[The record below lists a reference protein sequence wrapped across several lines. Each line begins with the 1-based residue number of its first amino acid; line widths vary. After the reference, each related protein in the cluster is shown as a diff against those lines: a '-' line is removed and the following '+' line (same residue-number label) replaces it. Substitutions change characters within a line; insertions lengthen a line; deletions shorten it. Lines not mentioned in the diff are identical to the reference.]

1 MKRILSTLL
10 VFALAIPLFVNCKK
24 DKGVPVESFSID
36 PVTVYLNDGDTHQ
49 LDVIVQPKKAKKGEF
64 MSSLVWVSDDENIAS
79 VDENGLVTAKMR
91 GNTRITASTS
101 DGTLSASCDVN
112 VQLVLT
118 DDKDITAYFEGNFAL
133 ALRYKGLIADENKI
147 TYGDVKDIKEFDVPA
162 LYVKDIETAGGLEFL
177 VNLESLDLGGAKN
190 LTSLNVSTLTKL
202 KKLVAAK
209 GKLTHVDLTNCS
221 DLESVFMDDNKL
233 ESVVFGQHP
242 NLTKVSMNTNK
253 LKEFNASSLPGLV
266 YLDLAEN
273 ELESIDLTG
282 CKLIETL
289 WLNNNKLKSIDAGS
303 LEKLQLQGFRFF
315 FNPGENGVLNVKD
328 SKNSMSLWSWQM
340 IKGDESSRV
349 KGTLYCENSP
359 KIKTQPKSEIAAKT
373 GVPFSVSVEM
383 ESSGNYQYMWV
394 MSTPIADESTG
405 LTSYAISAPLS
416 DDSDGSYYISGSNT
430 NTLTINVG
438 SSNIFVLLACMIY
451 DEATGT
457 TTISDFASIK
467 YE

>member
-10 VFALAIPLFVNCKK
+10 VIALAIPLFVNCKK

-101 DGTLSASCDVN
+101 DGTMSASCDVN

-118 DDKDITAYFEGNFAL
+118 DDKDISAYFEGNFAC
-133 ALRYKGLIADENKI
+133 AMHYDGKIADNNKI
-147 TYGDVKDIKEFDVPA
+147 TYGEVKNITEFYIPSIYA
-162 LYVKDIETAGGLEFL
+162 KDIETADGLEFL
-177 VNLESLDLGGAKN
+177 VNLETLYLDGCKN

-202 KKLVAAK
+202 KKLVATE

-221 DLESVFMDDNKL
+221 NLESVIMDDNKL

-266 YLDLAEN
+266 YLDLSEN
-273 ELESIDLTG
+273 ELESIDLSG

-303 LEKLQLQGFRFF
+303 LEKLQLGKFRFF
-315 FNPGENGVLNVKD
+315 FNSGENGVLKVTYGK
-328 SKNSMSLWSWQM
+328 SSMTLWSWQM

-359 KIKTQPKSEIAAKT
+359 KIKTQPKPEIAAKT

-383 ESSGNYQYMWV
+383 ESTGNYKYNWLLSAPV
-394 MSTPIADESTG
+394 DDESTG
-405 LTSYAISAPLS
+405 LTSYPISAILS
-416 DDSDGSYYISGSNT
+416 DGNEGSYYISGSNT

-438 SSNIFVLLACMIY
+438 YSNTVVLLACMIY
-451 DEATGT
+451 DEATDT

>member
-49 LDVIVQPKKAKKGEF
+49 LDVIVQPKKAKKSEL

-118 DDKDITAYFEGNFAL
+118 DDKDITAYFEGSFAL
-133 ALRYKGLIADENKI
+133 ALQYKGLIADNNKI
-147 TYGDVKDIKEFDVPA
+147 TYGEVKNITDFDVPA
-162 LYVKDIETAGGLEFL
+162 LYAKDIETAGGLEFL

-202 KKLVAAK
+202 KKLVATK

-221 DLESVFMDDNKL
+221 DLESVIMDDNQL

-242 NLTKVSMNTNK
+242 NLAKVSMNTNK

-266 YLDLAEN
+266 YLDLSEN

-282 CKLIETL
+282 CKLIESL
-289 WLNNNKLKSIDAGS
+289 WLNYNKLKSIDAGA
-303 LEKLQLQGFRFF
+303 LPDKMTKFEYF
-315 FNPGENGVLNVKD
+315 FNPGENGVLKVIYGKI
-328 SKNSMSLWSWQM
+328 SGTSYSWQM

-349 KGTLYCENSP
+349 KGVLYCENSP
-359 KIKTQPKSEIAAKT
+359 KIKTQPTPEIVAVA

-383 ESSGNYQYMWV
+383 ESTGNYQYYWCLSAPAEV
-394 MSTPIADESTG
+394 GSTG
-405 LTSYAISAPLS
+405 LTGYPFNPIS
-416 DDSDGSYYISGSNT
+416 DFSDGTYYISGSNT
-430 NTLTINVG
+430 NTLTVNAF
-438 SSNIFVLLACMIY
+438 NFVKDALLTCMIY
-451 DEATGT
+451 DEATGAST
-457 TTISDFASIK
+457 FSDFVSVK
-467 YE
+467 

>member
-10 VFALAIPLFVNCKK
+10 VIALAIPLFVNCKK
-24 DKGVPVESFSID
+24 DKGVQVESFSIE
-36 PVTVYLNDGDTHQ
+36 PVTVCLNDGDTHQ

-101 DGTLSASCDVN
+101 DGTMSASCDVN

-118 DDKDITAYFEGNFAL
+118 DDKDISAYFEGSFAL

-147 TYGDVKDIKEFDVPA
+147 TYGEVKNITEFDVPA

-177 VNLESLDLGGAKN
+177 VNLEYLDLGGAKN

-202 KKLVAAK
+202 KKLVATK

-273 ELESIDLTG
+273 ELESIDLSG

-289 WLNNNKLKSIDAGS
+289 WLNNNKLKSIDASS

-315 FNPGENGVLNVKD
+315 FNPGENGVLKVTNG
-328 SKNSMSLWSWQM
+328 KNSMTLWSWQM

-359 KIKTQPKSEIAAKT
+359 KIKTQPEPEIAAKP

-383 ESSGNYQYMWV
+383 ESTGNYKYNWLLSSPV
-394 MSTPIADESTG
+394 ENGTPG
-405 LTSYAISAPLS
+405 LTSYGINPLS
-416 DDSDGSYYISGSNT
+416 DYSDGTYYISGSNT

-438 SSNIFVLLACMIY
+438 SSDMFVLLACMIY

-457 TTISDFASIK
+457 TTVSDFASIK

>member
-10 VFALAIPLFVNCKK
+10 VIALAIPLFVNCKK

-49 LDVIVQPKKAKKGEF
+49 LDVIVQPKKAKKGEL

-118 DDKDITAYFEGNFAL
+118 DNKDISAYFEGNFAL
-133 ALRYKGLIADENKI
+133 ALKYNGLIADNNKI
-147 TYGDVKDIKEFDVPA
+147 TYGEVKNITEFDVPA
-162 LYVKDIETAGGLEFL
+162 LYVKDIETAEGLEFL

-202 KKLVAAK
+202 KKLVATK
-209 GKLTHVDLTNCS
+209 GKLTHVDLTSCS
-221 DLESVFMDDNKL
+221 DLESVIMDDNKL

-266 YLDLAEN
+266 YLDLSEN
-273 ELESIDLTG
+273 ELESINLTG

-289 WLNNNKLKSIDAGS
+289 WLEYNKLKSIDVSS
-303 LEKLQLQGFRFF
+303 LEKLKLERFKFF
-315 FNPGENGVLNVKD
+315 FNPGENGVLKVTNG
-328 SKNSMSLWSWQM
+328 KNSMTLWSWQM

-359 KIKTQPKSEIAAKT
+359 KIKTQPKPEIAAKP

-383 ESSGNYQYMWV
+383 ESSGNYQYTWV
-394 MSTPIADESTG
+394 MSSPIADESTG
-405 LTSYAISAPLS
+405 LTSYPVTPLS
-416 DDSDGSYYISGSNT
+416 DMSEGTYYISGSNT
-430 NTLTINVG
+430 NTLTINVD
-438 SSNIFVLLACMIY
+438 SSDMFVLLACVIY

-457 TTISDFASIK
+457 TTTSDFSRIK

>member
-10 VFALAIPLFVNCKK
+10 VIALAIPLFVNCKK
-24 DKGVPVESFSID
+24 DKGVQVESFSID

-101 DGTLSASCDVN
+101 DGTMSASCDVN

-118 DDKDITAYFEGNFAL
+118 DDKDISAYFEGSFAL

-147 TYGDVKDIKEFDVPA
+147 TYGEVKNITEFDVPA

-202 KKLVAAK
+202 KKLVATK

-273 ELESIDLTG
+273 ELESIDLSG

-289 WLNNNKLKSIDAGS
+289 WLNNNKLKSIDASS

-315 FNPGENGVLNVKD
+315 FNPGENGVLKVTNG
-328 SKNSMSLWSWQM
+328 KNSMTLWSWQM

-359 KIKTQPKSEIAAKT
+359 KIKTQPEPEIAAKP

-383 ESSGNYQYMWV
+383 ESTGNYKYNWFLSSPV
-394 MSTPIADESTG
+394 ENETTG
-405 LTSYAISAPLS
+405 LTSYGIIPLS
-416 DDSDGSYYISGSNT
+416 DDSDGTYYISGSNT

-438 SSNIFVLLACMIY
+438 NSDMFVLLACMIY

-457 TTISDFASIK
+457 TTVSDFASIK

>member
-49 LDVIVQPKKAKKGEF
+49 LDVIVQPGKAKKGEF

-118 DDKDITAYFEGNFAL
+118 DDKDITAYFEDSFAL
-133 ALRYKGLIADENKI
+133 ALQYKGLIADNNKI
-147 TYGDVKDIKEFDVPA
+147 TYGEVKNITEFDVPT
-162 LYVKDIETAGGLEFL
+162 LYVKDIETAEGLEFL

-202 KKLVAAK
+202 KELKATK

-221 DLESVFMDDNKL
+221 DLESVIMDDNKL

-242 NLTKVSMNTNK
+242 NLARISMSKNK
-253 LKEFNASSLPGLV
+253 LKEFNASSFPGLV
-266 YLDLAEN
+266 YLDLSEN
-273 ELESIDLTG
+273 ELESINLTE
-282 CKLIETL
+282 CKLIESL
-289 WLNNNKLKSIDAGS
+289 WLNYNKLKSIDAGS
-303 LEKLQLQGFRFF
+303 LPDKMNKFEYF
-315 FNPGENGVLNVKD
+315 FNPGENGILKVIYGKR
-328 SKNSMSLWSWQM
+328 SGTAYSWQM

-349 KGTLYCENSP
+349 KGVLYCENSP
-359 KIKTQPKSEIAAKT
+359 KIKTQPTPEIVAEA

-383 ESSGNYQYMWV
+383 ESTGNYQYYWCLSAPAEV
-394 MSTPIADESTG
+394 GSTG
-405 LTSYAISAPLS
+405 LTGYPFNPIS
-416 DDSDGSYYISGSNT
+416 DFSDGTYYISGSNT
-430 NTLTINVG
+430 NTLTVNAF
-438 SSNIFVLLACMIY
+438 NFVKDALLTCMIY
-451 DEATGT
+451 DEATGAST
-457 TTISDFASIK
+457 FSDFVSVK
-467 YE
+467 

>member
-49 LDVIVQPKKAKKGEF
+49 LDVIVQPGKAKKGEF

-118 DDKDITAYFEGNFAL
+118 DDKEISAYFEGNFAL
-133 ALRYKGLIADENKI
+133 ALEYDGKIADNNKI
-147 TYGDVKDIKEFDVPA
+147 TYGEVKNITEFYVPSIYA
-162 LYVKDIETAGGLEFL
+162 KDIETADGLEFL
-177 VNLESLDLGGAKN
+177 VNLEILGLGGCKN

-202 KKLVAAK
+202 KKLIATE
-209 GKLTHVDLTNCS
+209 GKLTHVDLTNCPN
-221 DLESVFMDDNKL
+221 LESVIMDDNKL

-242 NLTKVSMNTNK
+242 NLARISMSNNK
-253 LKEFNASSLPGLV
+253 LKEFNASSFPGLV
-266 YLDLAEN
+266 YLNLAEN

-282 CKLIETL
+282 CELIESL
-289 WLNNNKLKSIDAGS
+289 WLNYNKLKSIDAGS
-303 LEKLQLQGFRFF
+303 LPDEMNKFEYF
-315 FNPGENGVLNVKD
+315 FNPGENGILKVIYGKR
-328 SKNSMSLWSWQM
+328 SGTAYSWQM

-349 KGTLYCENSP
+349 KGVLYCENSP
-359 KIKTQPKSEIAAKT
+359 KIKTQPTPEIVAEA

-383 ESSGNYQYMWV
+383 ESTGNYQYYWCLSAPAEV
-394 MSTPIADESTG
+394 GSTG
-405 LTSYAISAPLS
+405 LTGYPFNPIS
-416 DDSDGSYYISGSNT
+416 DFSDGTYYISGSNT
-430 NTLTINVG
+430 NTLTVNAF
-438 SSNIFVLLACMIY
+438 NFVKDALLTCMIY
-451 DEATGT
+451 DEATGAST
-457 TTISDFASIK
+457 FSDFVSVK
-467 YE
+467 

>member
-1 MKRILSTLL
+1 MKRIISTLL

-49 LDVIVQPKKAKKGEF
+49 LDVIVQPGKAKKGEF

-112 VQLVLT
+112 VQLDLT
-118 DDKDITAYFEGNFAL
+118 DDKDITAYFEGHFAL
-133 ALRYKGLIADENKI
+133 ALQYKELIADNNKI
-147 TYGDVKDIKEFDVPA
+147 TYGEVKNITDFGVPA

-202 KKLVAAK
+202 KKLVATK

-221 DLESVFMDDNKL
+221 DLESVIMDDNKL

-266 YLDLAEN
+266 YLDLSEN
-273 ELESIDLTG
+273 ELESINLTG

-303 LEKLQLQGFRFF
+303 LEKLKADKFNYL
-315 FNPGENGVLNVKD
+315 FNPGENGVLKVIYGKI
-328 SKNSMSLWSWQM
+328 SGTSYSWQM

-349 KGTLYCENSP
+349 KGTLYCEKSP
-359 KIKTQPKSEIAAKT
+359 KIKTQPKPEIAAKP

-383 ESSGNYQYMWV
+383 ESTGNYQYYWCLSAPV
-394 MSTPIADESTG
+394 EVGSTG
-405 LTSYAISAPLS
+405 LTSYPVTPFS
-416 DDSDGSYYISGSNT
+416 DMSEGAYYISGSNT

-438 SSNIFVLLACMIY
+438 SSDMFVLLACMIY

-457 TTISDFASIK
+457 STFSDFVIVK
-467 YE
+467 

>member
-10 VFALAIPLFVNCKK
+10 VIALAIPLFVNCKK

-101 DGTLSASCDVN
+101 DGTMSASCDVN

-118 DDKDITAYFEGNFAL
+118 DDKDISAYFEGSFAL

-147 TYGDVKDIKEFDVPA
+147 TYGEVKNITEFDVPA

-202 KKLVAAK
+202 KKLVATK

-242 NLTKVSMNTNK
+242 NLAKVSMNMNK
-253 LKEFNASSLPGLV
+253 LKEFNASILPGLV

-315 FNPGENGVLNVKD
+315 FNPGENGVLKVTNA
-328 SKNSMSLWSWQM
+328 KNSMTLWSWQM

-359 KIKTQPKSEIAAKT
+359 KIKTQPKPEIAAKT

-383 ESSGNYQYMWV
+383 ESTGNYQYYWCLSAPV
-394 MSTPIADESTG
+394 EVGSTG
-405 LTSYAISAPLS
+405 LTGYSSQPIS
-416 DDSDGSYYISGSNT
+416 DDSDGIYYVSGSNT

-438 SSNIFVLLACMIY
+438 SSDIFVLLACMIY

-457 TTISDFASIK
+457 STISDFSRIK

>member
-10 VFALAIPLFVNCKK
+10 VIALAIPLFVNCKK

-49 LDVIVQPKKAKKGEF
+49 LDVIVQPGKAKKGEF

-118 DDKDITAYFEGNFAL
+118 DDKEISAYFEGNFAL
-133 ALRYKGLIADENKI
+133 ALEYDGKIADNNKI
-147 TYGDVKDIKEFDVPA
+147 TYGEVKNITEFYVPSIYA
-162 LYVKDIETAGGLEFL
+162 KDIETADGLEFL
-177 VNLESLDLGGAKN
+177 VNLETLGLGGCKN

-202 KKLVAAK
+202 KKLVATK
-209 GKLTHVDLTNCS
+209 GKLTHVDLTNCPN
-221 DLESVFMDDNKL
+221 LESVIMDDNQL
-233 ESVVFGQHP
+233 ESVAFGQHP
-242 NLTKVSMNTNK
+242 NLERVSMCTNK
-253 LKEFNASSLPGLV
+253 LKEFDASTLPGLV
-266 YLDLAEN
+266 YLDLTEN

-289 WLNNNKLKSIDAGS
+289 WLEYNKLKSVDVSS
-303 LEKLQLQGFRFF
+303 LEKLKLERFKFF
-315 FNPGENGVLNVKD
+315 FNPGENGVLKVTNG
-328 SKNSMSLWSWQM
+328 KNSMTLWSWQM

-359 KIKTQPKSEIAAKT
+359 KIKTQPKPEIAAKT

-383 ESSGNYQYMWV
+383 ESTGNYQYYWCLSAPV
-394 MSTPIADESTG
+394 EVGSTG
-405 LTSYAISAPLS
+405 LTSYSTQPI
-416 DDSDGSYYISGSNT
+416 SDGSDGTYYISGSNT

-438 SSNIFVLLACMIY
+438 SSDIFVLLACMIY

-457 TTISDFASIK
+457 TTVSDFSRIK

>member
-10 VFALAIPLFVNCKK
+10 VIALAIPLFVNCKK
-24 DKGVPVESFSID
+24 DKGVQVESFSID

-101 DGTLSASCDVN
+101 DGTMSASCDVN

-118 DDKDITAYFEGNFAL
+118 DDKDISAYFEGSFAL

-147 TYGDVKDIKEFDVPA
+147 TYGEVKNITEFDVPA

-202 KKLVAAK
+202 KKLVATK

-273 ELESIDLTG
+273 ELESIDLSG

-289 WLNNNKLKSIDAGS
+289 WLNNNKLKSIDASS

-315 FNPGENGVLNVKD
+315 FNPGENGVLKVTNG
-328 SKNSMSLWSWQM
+328 KNSMTLWSWQM

-359 KIKTQPKSEIAAKT
+359 KIKTQPEPEIAAKL

-383 ESSGNYQYMWV
+383 ESTGNYKYNWLLSSPV
-394 MSTPIADESTG
+394 ENGTPG
-405 LTSYAISAPLS
+405 LTSYGINPLS
-416 DDSDGSYYISGSNT
+416 DYSDGTYYISGSNT

-438 SSNIFVLLACMIY
+438 NSDMFVLLACMIY

-457 TTISDFASIK
+457 TTVSDFASIK

>member
-1 MKRILSTLL
+1 
-10 VFALAIPLFVNCKK
+10 
-24 DKGVPVESFSID
+24 
-36 PVTVYLNDGDTHQ
+36 
-49 LDVIVQPKKAKKGEF
+49 

-79 VDENGLVTAKMR
+79 VDANGLVTAKMR

-118 DDKDITAYFEGNFAL
+118 DDKDITAYFEGNFAI

-162 LYVKDIETAGGLEFL
+162 LYVKDIETAEGLEFL

-202 KKLVAAK
+202 KELVATK

-221 DLESVFMDDNKL
+221 DLESVIMDDNKL
-233 ESVVFGQHP
+233 ESVAFGQHP
-242 NLTKVSMNTNK
+242 NLARISMSNNK
-253 LKEFNASSLPGLV
+253 LKEFNASSFPGLV

-282 CKLIETL
+282 CELIESL
-289 WLNNNKLKSIDAGS
+289 WLNYNKLKSIDAGA
-303 LEKLQLQGFRFF
+303 LPDKMTKFEYF
-315 FNPGENGVLNVKD
+315 FNPGENGILKVIYGKI
-328 SKNSMSLWSWQM
+328 SGTSYSWQM

-349 KGTLYCENSP
+349 KGVLYCENSP
-359 KIKTQPKSEIAAKT
+359 KIKTQPTPEIVAEA

-383 ESSGNYQYMWV
+383 ESTGNYQYYWCLSAPAEV
-394 MSTPIADESTG
+394 GSTG
-405 LTSYAISAPLS
+405 LTGYSFNPIS
-416 DDSDGSYYISGSNT
+416 DDSDGTYYISGSNT

-438 SSNIFVLLACMIY
+438 NLDIFVLLACMIY

-457 TTISDFASIK
+457 TTISDFSRIK

>member
-10 VFALAIPLFVNCKK
+10 VIALAIPLFVNCKK

-49 LDVIVQPKKAKKGEF
+49 LDVIVQPKKAKKSEL

-118 DDKDITAYFEGNFAL
+118 DDKDISAYFEGSFAL

-147 TYGDVKDIKEFDVPA
+147 TYGEVKNITEFDVPA

-202 KKLVAAK
+202 KKLVATK

-273 ELESIDLTG
+273 ELESIDLSG

-289 WLNNNKLKSIDAGS
+289 WLNNNKLKSIDASS

-315 FNPGENGVLNVKD
+315 FNPGENGVLKVTNG
-328 SKNSMSLWSWQM
+328 KNSMTLWSWQM

-359 KIKTQPKSEIAAKT
+359 KIKTQPEPEIAAKP

-383 ESSGNYQYMWV
+383 ESTGNYKYNWLLSSPV
-394 MSTPIADESTG
+394 ENETPG
-405 LTSYAISAPLS
+405 LTSYGINPLS
-416 DDSDGSYYISGSNT
+416 DYSDGTYYISGSNT

-438 SSNIFVLLACMIY
+438 NSDMFVLLACMIY

>member
-10 VFALAIPLFVNCKK
+10 VIALAIPLFVNCKK

-49 LDVIVQPKKAKKGEF
+49 LDVIVQPGKAKKGEF

-91 GNTRITASTS
+91 GNTRIIASTS

-118 DDKDITAYFEGNFAL
+118 DDKDITAYFEGSFAL
-133 ALRYKGLIADENKI
+133 ALQYKGLIADNNKI
-147 TYGDVKDIKEFDVPA
+147 TYGEVKNITDFDVPA
-162 LYVKDIETAGGLEFL
+162 LYAKDIETAGGLEFL

-202 KKLVAAK
+202 KKLVATK

-221 DLESVFMDDNKL
+221 DLESVIMDDNQL

-266 YLDLAEN
+266 YLDLSEN

-303 LEKLQLQGFRFF
+303 LPDKMTKFEYF
-315 FNPGENGVLNVKD
+315 FNPGENGVLKVIYGKI
-328 SKNSMSLWSWQM
+328 SGTSYSWQM

-349 KGTLYCENSP
+349 KGVLYCENSP
-359 KIKTQPKSEIAAKT
+359 KIKTQPTPEIAAKP

-383 ESSGNYQYMWV
+383 ESTGNYQYYWCLSAPAEV
-394 MSTPIADESTG
+394 GSTG
-405 LTSYAISAPLS
+405 LTGYPFNPIS
-416 DDSDGSYYISGSNT
+416 DFSDGTYYISGSNT

-438 SSNIFVLLACMIY
+438 NLDMFVLLTCMIY
-451 DEATGT
+451 DEATGAST
-457 TTISDFASIK
+457 LSDFVSVK
-467 YE
+467 

>member
-1 MKRILSTLL
+1 M
-10 VFALAIPLFVNCKK
+10 AIPLFVNCKK

-49 LDVIVQPKKAKKGEF
+49 LDVIVQPGKAKKGEF

-118 DDKDITAYFEGNFAL
+118 DDKDITAYFEGSFAL
-133 ALRYKGLIADENKI
+133 ALQYKGLIADNNKI
-147 TYGDVKDIKEFDVPA
+147 TYGEVKNITDFDVPA
-162 LYVKDIETAGGLEFL
+162 LYAKDIETAGGLEFL

-202 KKLVAAK
+202 KKLVATK

-221 DLESVFMDDNKL
+221 DLESVIMDDNQL

-266 YLDLAEN
+266 YLDLSEN
-273 ELESIDLTG
+273 ELESINLTG
-282 CKLIETL
+282 CKLIESL
-289 WLNNNKLKSIDAGS
+289 WLNYNKLKSIDAGA
-303 LEKLQLQGFRFF
+303 LPDKMTKFEYF
-315 FNPGENGVLNVKD
+315 FNPGENGVLKVIYGKI
-328 SKNSMSLWSWQM
+328 SGTSYSWQM

-349 KGTLYCENSP
+349 KGVLYCENSP
-359 KIKTQPKSEIAAKT
+359 KIKTQPTPEIVAVA

-383 ESSGNYQYMWV
+383 ESTGNYQYYWCLSAPAEV
-394 MSTPIADESTG
+394 GSTG
-405 LTSYAISAPLS
+405 LTGYPFNPIS
-416 DDSDGSYYISGSNT
+416 DFSDGTYYISGSNT
-430 NTLTINVG
+430 NTLTVNAY
-438 SSNIFVLLACMIY
+438 NFVKDALLTCMIY
-451 DEATGT
+451 DEATGVST
-457 TTISDFASIK
+457 FSDFVCVK
-467 YE
+467 

>member
-10 VFALAIPLFVNCKK
+10 VIALAIPLFVNCKK
-24 DKGVPVESFSID
+24 DKGVQVESFSID

-101 DGTLSASCDVN
+101 DGTMSASCDVN

-118 DDKDITAYFEGNFAL
+118 DDKDISAYFEGNFAL

-147 TYGDVKDIKEFDVPA
+147 TYGEVKNITEFDVPA

-202 KKLVAAK
+202 KKLVATK

-273 ELESIDLTG
+273 ELESIDLSG

-359 KIKTQPKSEIAAKT
+359 KIKTQPNPEIAAKT

-383 ESSGNYQYMWV
+383 ESTGNYKYNWFLSSPV
-394 MSTPIADESTG
+394 ENETTG
-405 LTSYAISAPLS
+405 LTSYGINPLS
-416 DDSDGSYYISGSNT
+416 DYSDGTYYISGSNT

-438 SSNIFVLLACMIY
+438 NSDMFVLLACMIY

-457 TTISDFASIK
+457 TTVSDFASIK

>member
-10 VFALAIPLFVNCKK
+10 VIALAIPLFVNCKK

-49 LDVIVQPKKAKKGEF
+49 LDVIVQPGKAKKGEF

-101 DGTLSASCDVN
+101 DGALSASCDVN

-118 DDKDITAYFEGNFAL
+118 DDKDISAYFEGNFAL
-133 ALRYKGLIADENKI
+133 ALEYDGKIADNNKI
-147 TYGDVKDIKEFDVPA
+147 TYGEVKNITEFYVPSIYA
-162 LYVKDIETAGGLEFL
+162 KDIETADGLEFL
-177 VNLESLDLGGAKN
+177 VNLETLGLGGCKN

-202 KKLVAAK
+202 KKLIATE
-209 GKLTHVDLTNCS
+209 GKLTHVDLTNCPN
-221 DLESVFMDDNKL
+221 LESVIMDDNKL

-242 NLTKVSMNTNK
+242 NLTKVSMYTNK
-253 LKEFNASSLPGLV
+253 LKEFNASTLPGLV
-266 YLDLAEN
+266 YLGLAEN

-289 WLNNNKLKSIDAGS
+289 WLDNNKLKSIDASS
-303 LEKLQLQGFRFF
+303 LEKLQLGKISFF
-315 FNPGENGVLNVKD
+315 FNPGENGVLNVTYGK
-328 SKNSMSLWSWQM
+328 SSMTLWSWQM

-359 KIKTQPKSEIAAKT
+359 KIKTQPKPEIAAKT

-383 ESSGNYQYMWV
+383 ESTGNYKYNWLLSSPV
-394 MSTPIADESTG
+394 ENETTG
-405 LTSYAISAPLS
+405 LTSYVVNPVS
-416 DDSDGSYYISGSNT
+416 DDSDGIYYVSGSNT
-430 NTLTINVG
+430 NTLTVNVG
-438 SSNIFVLLACMIY
+438 SSDIFVLLACMIY

-457 TTISDFASIK
+457 STISDFSRIK

>member
-10 VFALAIPLFVNCKK
+10 VIALAIPLFVNCKK

-101 DGTLSASCDVN
+101 DGTMSASCDVN

-118 DDKDITAYFEGNFAL
+118 DDKDISAYFEGNFAL
-133 ALRYKGLIADENKI
+133 ALRNKGLIADNNKI
-147 TYGDVKDIKEFDVPA
+147 TYGEVKNITEFDVPA

-202 KKLVAAK
+202 KKLVATK

-242 NLTKVSMNTNK
+242 NLARISMSKNK
-253 LKEFNASSLPGLV
+253 LKEFNASSFPGLV
-266 YLDLAEN
+266 YLDLSEN
-273 ELESIDLTG
+273 ELESINLTG
-282 CKLIETL
+282 CKLIESL
-289 WLNNNKLKSIDAGS
+289 WLNYNKLTSIDAGS
-303 LEKLQLQGFRFF
+303 LPDKMNKFEYF
-315 FNPGENGVLNVKD
+315 FNPGENGVLRVIYGKI
-328 SKNSMSLWSWQM
+328 SGTSYSWQM

-349 KGTLYCENSP
+349 KGVLYCEKSP
-359 KIKTQPKSEIAAKT
+359 KIKTQPKPEIAAKL

-383 ESSGNYQYMWV
+383 ESTGNYKYNWLLSSPV
-394 MSTPIADESTG
+394 ENETTG
-405 LTSYAISAPLS
+405 LTSYGIYPLS
-416 DDSDGSYYISGSNT
+416 DDSDGIYYVSGSNT

-438 SSNIFVLLACMIY
+438 SSDMFVLLACMIY

-457 TTISDFASIK
+457 STISDFSRIK

>member
-10 VFALAIPLFVNCKK
+10 VIALAIPLFVNCKK
-24 DKGVPVESFSID
+24 DKGVQVESFSID

-101 DGTLSASCDVN
+101 DGTMSASCDVN

-118 DDKDITAYFEGNFAL
+118 DDKDISAYFEGSFAL

-147 TYGDVKDIKEFDVPA
+147 TYGEVKNITEFDVPA

-202 KKLVAAK
+202 KKLVATK

-233 ESVVFGQHP
+233 ESVVFAQHP

-273 ELESIDLTG
+273 ELESIDLSG

-289 WLNNNKLKSIDAGS
+289 WLNNNKLKSIDASS

-315 FNPGENGVLNVKD
+315 FNPGENGVLKVTNG
-328 SKNSMSLWSWQM
+328 KNSMTLWSWQM

-359 KIKTQPKSEIAAKT
+359 KIKTQPEPEIAAKP

-383 ESSGNYQYMWV
+383 ESTGNYKYNWLLSSPV
-394 MSTPIADESTG
+394 ENETPG
-405 LTSYAISAPLS
+405 LTSYGINPLS
-416 DDSDGSYYISGSNT
+416 DYSDGTYYISGSNT

-438 SSNIFVLLACMIY
+438 NSDMFVLLACMIY

-457 TTISDFASIK
+457 TTVSDFASIK

>member
-10 VFALAIPLFVNCKK
+10 VIALAIPLFVNCKK

-49 LDVIVQPKKAKKGEF
+49 LDVIVQPKKAKKSEL

-118 DDKDITAYFEGNFAL
+118 DDKDITAYFEGNFAI
-133 ALRYKGLIADENKI
+133 AMRYKGLIANENKI

-202 KKLVAAK
+202 KKLKATK

-221 DLESVFMDDNKL
+221 DLESVIMDDNKL

-273 ELESIDLTG
+273 ELESINLTG

-303 LEKLQLQGFRFF
+303 LPDKMTKFEYF
-315 FNPGENGVLNVKD
+315 FNPGENGVLKVIYGKI
-328 SKNSMSLWSWQM
+328 SGTSYSWQM

-349 KGTLYCENSP
+349 KGVLYCENSP
-359 KIKTQPKSEIAAKT
+359 KIKTQPTPEIAAKP

-383 ESSGNYQYMWV
+383 ESTGNYQYYWCLSAPAEV
-394 MSTPIADESTG
+394 GSTG
-405 LTSYAISAPLS
+405 LTGYPFNPIS
-416 DDSDGSYYISGSNT
+416 DFSDGTYYISGSNT

-438 SSNIFVLLACMIY
+438 NLDMFVLLTCMIC
-451 DEATGT
+451 DEATGAST
-457 TTISDFASIK
+457 FSDFVSVK
-467 YE
+467 

>member
-10 VFALAIPLFVNCKK
+10 VIALAIPLFVNCKK
-24 DKGVPVESFSID
+24 DKGVQVESFSID

-101 DGTLSASCDVN
+101 DGTMSASCDVN

-118 DDKDITAYFEGNFAL
+118 DDKDISAYFEGSFAL

-147 TYGDVKDIKEFDVPA
+147 TYGEVKNITEFDVPA

-202 KKLVAAK
+202 KKLVATK

-273 ELESIDLTG
+273 ELESIDLSG

-289 WLNNNKLKSIDAGS
+289 WLNNNKLKSIDASS

-315 FNPGENGVLNVKD
+315 FNPGENGVLKVTNG
-328 SKNSMSLWSWQM
+328 KNSMTLWSWQM

-359 KIKTQPKSEIAAKT
+359 KIKTQPKPEIAAKT

-383 ESSGNYQYMWV
+383 ESTGNYKYNWFLSSPV
-394 MSTPIADESTG
+394 ENETTG
-405 LTSYAISAPLS
+405 LTSYGIIPLS
-416 DDSDGSYYISGSNT
+416 DDSDGTYYISGSNT

-438 SSNIFVLLACMIY
+438 NSDMFVLLACMIY

-457 TTISDFASIK
+457 TTVSDFASIK